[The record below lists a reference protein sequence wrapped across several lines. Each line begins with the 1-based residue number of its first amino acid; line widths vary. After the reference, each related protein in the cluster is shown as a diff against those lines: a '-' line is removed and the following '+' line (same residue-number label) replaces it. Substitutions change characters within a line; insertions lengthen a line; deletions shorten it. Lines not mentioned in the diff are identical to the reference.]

1 MVLHHI
7 SLPPLSEVRQRLR
20 RSIVPPKLP
29 THQHIL
35 LVLFAICLILFAR
48 ALGGYG
54 QVKGHALIHCP
65 LLSDGHKYLPIAL
78 MHEGKIAELNIKLK
92 EEEMMARMAIK
103 NDRERRAEAVDGELQ
118 EETVVNKGE
127 PPADE
132 VLVEEQMPVND
143 LEQPP
148 TSDAAPIPPALTEG
162 TETFADDGPDE
173 AIYEPD
179 LKGSTHDD
187 DEGESVG
194 DVGDAG
200 PFHGEDG
207 GEVMA
212 EEQILD

>member
-48 ALGGYG
+48 ALGGHG

-65 LLSDGHKYLPIAL
+65 LLSDGHKHLPIAL
-78 MHEGKIAELNIKLK
+78 MHEGKIAELNLKLK
-92 EEEMMARMAIK
+92 EEELMAGMAVK
-103 NDRERRAEAVDGELQ
+103 NDRERRAEAVDGDGELH
-118 EETVVNKGE
+118 EEAVVIRGE
-127 PPADE
+127 APADE
-132 VLVEEQMPVND
+132 VLVEEQMPEND
-143 LEQPP
+143 LERLP
-148 TSDAAPIPPALTEG
+148 TSDAAPKSPALTET
-162 TETFADDGPDE
+162 TEIIADDGADE
-173 AIYEPD
+173 AIYEPE

-187 DEGESVG
+187 DEGEFAF
-194 DVGDAG
+194 DAG
-200 PFHGEDG
+200 PFHGEDD

-212 EEQILD
+212 DAEQILD